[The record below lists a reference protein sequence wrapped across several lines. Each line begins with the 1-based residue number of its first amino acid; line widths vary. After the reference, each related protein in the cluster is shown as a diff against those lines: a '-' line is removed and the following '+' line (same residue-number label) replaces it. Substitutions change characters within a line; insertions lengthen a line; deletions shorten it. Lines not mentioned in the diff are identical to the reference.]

1 MQDLEWIL
9 KLEEREDGVIISTIE
24 APFMN
29 WHGKDEIAV
38 SVGGSPWNG
47 CCGSDYKEEIIKK
60 HEEYAKMTKEELIK
74 IYKDFEI

>member
-1 MQDLEWIL
+1 MQDLEWRL
-9 KLEEREDGVIISTIE
+9 KLEEREDGVVISTIE

-29 WHGKDEIAV
+29 WYGKYEIAI
-38 SVGGSPWNG
+38 SVDGSPWNV
-47 CCGSDYKEEIIKK
+47 CFGSDYKEEIIKK